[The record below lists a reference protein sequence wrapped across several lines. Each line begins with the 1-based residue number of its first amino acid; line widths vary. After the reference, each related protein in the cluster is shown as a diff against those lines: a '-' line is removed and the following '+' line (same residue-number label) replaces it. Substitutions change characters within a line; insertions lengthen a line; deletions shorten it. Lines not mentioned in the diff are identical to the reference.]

1 MSSPPRRSS
10 ACRGRGPTAIRCRA
24 WRRSWSSRPPGTPS
38 APEPSGSFGMNL
50 DALWHDLECGAYV
63 EDLPLWRALAA
74 EADGPV
80 LDVGAGTG
88 RVALDLAARGVEV
101 VALDVDADLLA
112 ALRERAAAA
121 GLAVETACADARWFD
136 LGGRRFSLIAVPM
149 QTLQLLPDAEARGA
163 FLRTARRHLREG
175 GVVAAALADALD
187 SFDAD
192 SDGLPEP
199 DVATVDGVRYSS
211 LPLAV
216 VDEGDRAAIHRLR
229 QVAMDGAPEEHD
241 VIR

>member
-1 MSSPPRRSS
+1 MAAPPRSV
-10 ACRGRGPTAIRCRA
+10 I
-24 WRRSWSSRPPGTPS
+24 
-38 APEPSGSFGMNL
+38 
-50 DALWHDLECGAYV
+50 WHDVECGGYA
-63 EDLPLWRALAA
+63 EDLELWRALAA

-101 VALDVDADLLA
+101 VALDVDVDLLA
-112 ALRERAAAA
+112 ALSERAAAA
-121 GLAVETACADARWFD
+121 GLTVETACADARWFD
-136 LGGRRFSLIAVPM
+136 LGGRRFGLIAVPM

-187 SFDAD
+187 SFDAE

-199 DVATVDGVRYSS
+199 DVATVDGVQYSS

-216 VDEGDRAAIHRLR
+216 VDEGGRAAIHRLR
-229 QVAMDGAPEEHD
+229 QADGAPEEHD
-241 VIR
+241 VIRLARVDAAMLAEEAEAAGLEAQTARRIPATDVYVGSTVVILRG